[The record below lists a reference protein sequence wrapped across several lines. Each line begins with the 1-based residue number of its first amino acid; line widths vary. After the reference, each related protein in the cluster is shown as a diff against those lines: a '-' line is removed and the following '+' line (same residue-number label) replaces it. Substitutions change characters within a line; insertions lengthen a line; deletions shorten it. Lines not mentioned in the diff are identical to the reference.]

1 MVDVQE
7 LLDKLK
13 ENRLDRNFDPE
24 TCNNGEILLYGS
36 ALLVCVIVV
45 GAQQCLASRDLAGR
59 GPIVFG
65 TCIATPCTVYTP
77 VFAGL
82 LGACID
88 QMKSMEEWMYIVM
101 LWVEPFVLLRL
112 AIVARDAMRDG
123 INSRIF
129 PLPLTRRQYWLLLG
143 AVLMH
148 LTLAGAAGG
157 MLAQYRDP
165 EGGSLLVAIEA
176 TMLLRTVREP
186 GVFCSEWERLA
197 YAALIGVCLL
207 IGGGG
212 GLAVRK
218 LRPSYLYAWNRACGV
233 PALIQGVMLVLV
245 GATCYELHQPQEEAL
260 YTNLAFIAAA
270 ATVGS
275 AVAAYRTS
283 GREVGW
289 FYMTVTLYHAGSCIA
304 AAACRIAF
312 DSSGSLLNQGTGNV
326 SFVTLWEARPR
337 GGAAPEPGASLI
349 FGSLALLFLAAIFSI
364 VVFDPD
370 ESEPLQPRADMP
382 ILHARLPAWWRDSP
396 AKRARA
402 QATAQRQQQRSR
414 EDAIEFAE
422 EADDGVAAA
431 IAAVAVDAAARGH
444 GRGTLWRRPVASTAM
459 QRARRSRAAKQTSS
473 RLSGGGGGAAGGAA
487 GGTTAASGGSGV
499 RAEAI
504 IPPPP
509 QRAKRGP
516 AEDDTRMT
524 DAQIAEYYDVV
535 TAGGGCTARRRVSEK
550 AVAEN
555 AGRI

>member
-77 VFAGL
+77 IFAGL

-88 QMKSMEEWMYIVM
+88 QMKSMEEWLLIIM
-101 LWVEPFVLLRL
+101 LWVEPIVLLRL
-112 AIVARDAMRDG
+112 AMVARDAMRNG

-129 PLPLTRRQYWLLLG
+129 PLPLTRRQRRLLLG

-165 EGGSLLVAIEA
+165 KGGSLLVAIEA

-197 YAALIGVCLL
+197 YAALIGICLL
-207 IGGGG
+207 IGAGG

-218 LRPSYLYAWNRACGV
+218 LRPSFLHAWNRACGV
-233 PALIQGVMLVLV
+233 PALVQGVMLVFV
-245 GATCYELHQPQEEAL
+245 GATCFELHQPQEEAL
-260 YTNLAFIAAA
+260 YTNLAYIAAA
-270 ATVGS
+270 ATVCS
-275 AVAAYRTS
+275 AVAAYLTT
-283 GREVGW
+283 GTEVGW
-289 FYMTVTLYHAGSCIA
+289 FYMTVTLYHGGSCLA

-326 SFVTLWEARPR
+326 SFVTLWERDETER
-337 GGAAPEPGASLI
+337 GPGATLI
-349 FGSLALLFLAAIFSI
+349 FGALALLLLAAVFSI

-370 ESEPLQPRADMP
+370 ESEELQPLAAGKG
-382 ILHARLPAWWRDSP
+382 LQARLPAWGRGG

-402 QATAQRQQQRSR
+402 QATAQKQLRRSR
-414 EDAIEFAE
+414 EDAREFAE
-422 EADDGVAAA
+422 EADDGAAAA
-431 IAAVAVDAAARGH
+431 IAAVAVAAAAAGH
-444 GRGTLWRRPVASTAM
+444 GRGKLWRRPVG
-459 QRARRSRAAKQTSS
+459 QRARRGSRALKETSS
-473 RLSGGGGGAAGGAA
+473 RLSSGGGAVGGAVGGGV
-487 GGTTAASGGSGV
+487 GGTAAAPGGSGV
-499 RAEAI
+499 GAEAI
-504 IPPPP
+504 VPPPP
-509 QRAKRGP
+509 LRVKRGP
-516 AEDDTRMT
+516 AEDDPRMSA
-524 DAQIAEYYDVV
+524 AQMAEYYDVV

-550 AVAEN
+550 AVAES

>member
-1 MVDVQE
+1 MVDVQN

-24 TCNNGEILLYGS
+24 TCNNGEILLYGL

-65 TCIATPCTVYTP
+65 TCIATPCTMYTP
-77 VFAGL
+77 IFAGL

-88 QMKSMEEWMYIVM
+88 QMKSMEEWLFIIM
-101 LWVEPFVLLRL
+101 LWVEPIVLLRL
-112 AIVARDAMRDG
+112 AMVARDAMRDG

-129 PLPLTRRQYWLLLG
+129 PLPLTRRQWRLLLG

-148 LTLAGAAGG
+148 LALAGTAGG

-197 YAALIGVCLL
+197 YAALIGICLL
-207 IGGGG
+207 IGAGG

-218 LRPSYLYAWNRACGV
+218 LRPSYLCAWNRACGV
-233 PALIQGVMLVLV
+233 PALVQGVMLVFV

-260 YTNLAFIAAA
+260 YTNLAYIAAA
-270 ATVGS
+270 ATVCS
-275 AVAAYRTS
+275 AVAAYVST
-283 GREVGW
+283 GTEVGW
-289 FYMTVTLYHAGSCIA
+289 FYMAVTLYHGGSCLA

-326 SFVTLWEARPR
+326 SFVTLWERDDTER
-337 GGAAPEPGASLI
+337 GPGASLI
-349 FGSLALLFLAAIFSI
+349 FGALALLFLAAVFSI

-370 ESEPLQPRADMP
+370 ESEELQPLAVDKG
-382 ILHARLPAWWRDSP
+382 LQARPPASWQGG

-402 QATAQRQQQRSR
+402 QATAQKQLQRSR
-414 EDAIEFAE
+414 EDAREFAE
-422 EADDGVAAA
+422 EADDGAAAA
-431 IAAVAVDAAARGH
+431 IAAVTVSAAAAGH
-444 GRGTLWRRPVASTAM
+444 GRGTLWRRSVG
-459 QRARRSRAAKQTSS
+459 QRARRGSRAQKQASS
-473 RLSGGGGGAAGGAA
+473 RLSGGGGAAGGAA
-487 GGTTAASGGSGV
+487 GSTAAAPGGSGV
-499 RAEAI
+499 RAEFI

-516 AEDDTRMT
+516 AEDDPRMS
-524 DAQIAEYYDVV
+524 DAQIADYYDVI
-535 TAGGGCTARRRVSEK
+535 TAGGGCTARRRVL
-550 AVAEN
+550 ARPDT
-555 AGRI
+555 G

>member
-77 VFAGL
+77 IFAGL

-88 QMKSMEEWMYIVM
+88 QMKSMEEWLLIIM
-101 LWVEPFVLLRL
+101 LWVEPIVLLRL
-112 AIVARDAMRDG
+112 AMVARDAMRNG

-129 PLPLTRRQYWLLLG
+129 PLPLTRRQRRLLLG

-165 EGGSLLVAIEA
+165 AGGSLLVAIEA

-197 YAALIGVCLL
+197 YAALIGICLL
-207 IGGGG
+207 IGAGG

-218 LRPSYLYAWNRACGV
+218 LRPSFLHAWNRACGV
-233 PALIQGVMLVLV
+233 PALVQGVMLVFV
-245 GATCYELHQPQEEAL
+245 GATCFELHQPQEEAL
-260 YTNLAFIAAA
+260 YTNLAYIAAA
-270 ATVGS
+270 ATVCS
-275 AVAAYRTS
+275 AVAAYLTT
-283 GREVGW
+283 GTEVGW
-289 FYMTVTLYHAGSCIA
+289 FYMTVTLYHGGSCLA

-326 SFVTLWEARPR
+326 SFVTLWERDETER
-337 GGAAPEPGASLI
+337 GPGATLI
-349 FGSLALLFLAAIFSI
+349 FGALALLLLAAVFSI

-370 ESEPLQPRADMP
+370 ESEELQPLAAGKG
-382 ILHARLPAWWRDSP
+382 LQARLPAWGRGG

-402 QATAQRQQQRSR
+402 QATAQKQLRRSR
-414 EDAIEFAE
+414 EDAREFAE
-422 EADDGVAAA
+422 EADDGAAAA
-431 IAAVAVDAAARGH
+431 IAAVAVAAAAAGH
-444 GRGTLWRRPVASTAM
+444 GRGKLWRRPVG
-459 QRARRSRAAKQTSS
+459 QRARRGSRALKETSS
-473 RLSGGGGGAAGGAA
+473 RLSSGGGAVGGAV
-487 GGTTAASGGSGV
+487 GGTAAAPGGSGV
-499 RAEAI
+499 GAEAI
-504 IPPPP
+504 VPPPP
-509 QRAKRGP
+509 LRVKRGP
-516 AEDDTRMT
+516 AEDDPRMSA
-524 DAQIAEYYDVV
+524 AQMAEYYDVV

-550 AVAEN
+550 AVAES